1 MLYCII
7 NQKNDYDDGLVRIT
21 TFTYMEFI
29 SEKEPA
35 KQDVIIPVQ
44 YHGIRRRLIVMKR
57 KHTIIAISLLLFIIC
72 GIGASV
78 IREISV
84 HHEQKVENDIEYDI
98 ITNGDTTLIKDD
110 YTLSADS
117 NDNTQPEYNI
127 ITDNDTENPNLNEES
142 WNKYNIILNGDTIL
156 IKEAYVTP

>member
-1 MLYCII
+1 
-7 NQKNDYDDGLVRIT
+7 
-21 TFTYMEFI
+21 
-29 SEKEPA
+29 
-35 KQDVIIPVQ
+35 
-44 YHGIRRRLIVMKR
+44 MKR